1 MESEE
6 DEILR
11 QLEETSF
18 VVVCLYGP
26 QRFCYVVSNGKYIS
40 TSSLCPG
47 FRQEVNESIQK
58 MEVMED
64 QVETAPSN
72 AIVPAID

>member
-1 MESEE
+1 MRSY
-6 DEILR
+6 DSLR
-11 QLEETSF
+11 KLVPF

-40 TSSLCPG
+40 TSSLCSG

-58 MEVMED
+58 MEVTED

>member
-1 MESEE
+1 MRSY
-6 DEILR
+6 DSLR
-11 QLEETSF
+11 NLVPF

-40 TSSLCPG
+40 TSSLCSG

-58 MEVMED
+58 MEVKED